1 MTNNERTAIANIT
14 TYNYS
19 TNYSIYDAY
28 ERPSRKKVN
37 AWDYCKKLCEKYK
50 GSNLKV
56 VSFNTFI
63 FTAGFTFTDPETK
76 EEMYMH
82 ITPTYNTPVLY
93 R

>member
-1 MTNNERTAIANIT
+1 MTNNERAAMNNIT
-14 TYNYS
+14 NYNYS

-28 ERPSRKKVN
+28 DKPSRKKVV
-37 AWDYCKKLCEKYK
+37 AWDYCKKLCEKYN

-63 FTAGFTFTDPETK
+63 FAAGFIFTDPETK
-76 EEMYMH
+76 KEMYMH